1 MHSWLIT
8 VRLGSVAVAF
18 RVRAVSSDQAVG
30 MVARWS
36 HADRYSVVSVR
47 DEGLVTA

>member
-1 MHSWLIT
+1 MRWWLIT
-8 VRLGSVAVAF
+8 VRHGSVAVAF

-36 HADRYSVVSVR
+36 HADRYTIVSVL
-47 DEGLVTA
+47 DEGLVAA

>member
-8 VRLGSVAVAF
+8 VRHGSVVVAF
-18 RVRAVSSDQAVG
+18 RVRAVTSEQAMD